1 MAELLRDDNVLT
13 KWIHL
18 ATNVAL
24 AENAYLANPTIRPFL
39 ASLFHDAGQLLRSDT
54 DTDSVDDLRRS
65 CPQESDLATSLA
77 FRRMTRLFGPIKRH
91 YGVIVFGGG
100 AVLIAM
106 GVLMWTGEW
115 TILNQQAQNGLS
127 ALGINFVGI

>member
-77 FRRMTRLFGPIKRH
+77 
-91 YGVIVFGGG
+91 
-100 AVLIAM
+100 LIAEAWNPYQM
-106 GVLMWTGEW
+106 FWYFTREAVKSM
-115 TILNQQAQNGLS
+115 
-127 ALGINFVGI
+127 